1 MNYCVLVCECVVLI
15 LKVLIYFIDY
25 IYNFDFIIKIFFCND
40 FYSKFRIVRYLKL
53 EILMFDDNRLS
64 DVAVFVVLV
73 GLKRYEKF
81 NFLIDGNWKVL

>member
-1 MNYCVLVCECVVLI
+1 MSYCVLVCECVILI

-40 FYSKFRIVRYLKL
+40 FYSKFRIVRYFKL

>member
-1 MNYCVLVCECVVLI
+1 MCR
-15 LKVLIYFIDY
+15 IDFESIDLFY
-25 IYNFDFIIKIFFCND
+25 RLYIIKIFFCND